1 VLYRHPSVREI
12 GVIGV
17 PDRRGDELVQAH
29 LVLKEGS
36 APVTQQQMLDFARM
50 HLAEYKVPDQI
61 IFSENLPYGP
71 TGKIDRQ
78 TLRENALR
86 QIERESYDSRDLPDH
101 H

>member
-17 PDRRGDELVQAH
+17 PDRRGGELVQAH
-29 LVLKEGS
+29 VVLKEGS

-71 TGKIDRQ
+71 TGKIDRK
-78 TLRENALR
+78 TLREKAIQ